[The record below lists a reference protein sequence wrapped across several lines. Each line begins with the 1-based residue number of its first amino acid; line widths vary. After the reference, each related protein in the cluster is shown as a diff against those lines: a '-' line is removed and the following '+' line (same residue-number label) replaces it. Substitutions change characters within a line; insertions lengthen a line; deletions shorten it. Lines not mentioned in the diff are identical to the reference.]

1 MGEKILFGVG
11 SLSLLNNMN
20 IAGLFAKG
28 KKQFTTPGQFF

>member
-11 SLSLLNNMN
+11 SLSLSDIRN

-28 KKQFTTPGQFF
+28 KKQFATK